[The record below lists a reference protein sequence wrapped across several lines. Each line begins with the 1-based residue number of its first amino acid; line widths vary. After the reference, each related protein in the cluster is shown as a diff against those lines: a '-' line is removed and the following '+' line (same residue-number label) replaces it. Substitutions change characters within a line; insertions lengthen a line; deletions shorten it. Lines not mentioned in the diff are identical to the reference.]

1 MMKSDCGNDFDSFK
15 ALSPLPDDTVT
26 TMAYVPFQ
34 TDKAMFETDDALT
47 KGTLVVDLYKP
58 FLRGAL
64 K

>member
-1 MMKSDCGNDFDSFK
+1 MKNDCGNDFDSFK
-15 ALSPLPDDTVT
+15 AVTSLPDDTVT

-34 TDKAMFETDDALT
+34 TDKAMFDVEVALS
-47 KGTLVVDLYKP
+47 KGTLFTDLYKP

>member
-1 MMKSDCGNDFDSFK
+1 MKSDCGNDFDSFRAVT
-15 ALSPLPDDTVT
+15 ALPEDIVT

-34 TDKAMFETDDALT
+34 TDKAMFDVEVALS
-47 KGTLVVDLYKP
+47 KGTLFTDLYKP